1 MPMNSNNIVEVLRPC
16 SKSTTTIE
24 QLTTEQLN
32 RALELVRDVEA
43 AQEAIKALTS
53 SYAGKLFAAL
63 EGDSLRL
70 SGQAVAV
77 EGLDA
82 LFNSDRVLE
91 AAKAF
96 ELEAT
101 RQWQVLRA
109 FANLLDR
116 VEG

>member
-1 MPMNSNNIVEVLRPC
+1 MSLNIVEVLRPC
-16 SKSTTTIE
+16 SKSIPAIE

-32 RALELVRDVEA
+32 RALELVRNVEVT
-43 AQEAIKALTS
+43 QETIKALTS

-70 SGQAVAV
+70 SAQAVAV

-96 ELEAT
+96 EAEVT

-109 FANLLDR
+109 FAVLLDK